1 MPSLI
6 EEIQTALF
14 AALPEFQYGQPGFI
28 LKEGWDPREV
38 WWFDGAMQEPDRLV
52 AMWSEVN
59 RCFIMVPPVLV
70 KGSLGD
76 KMAALSGT
84 WSKMYTGRN
93 WQKRLAADLVAA
105 IVALD
110 IKPGGFTP
118 DPNR

>member
-1 MPSLI
+1 MLT
-6 EEIQTALF
+6 EEIKTALF
-14 AALPEFQYGQPGFI
+14 AVLPEFQSGQPGFT

-38 WWFDGAMQEPDRLV
+38 WWFDGAMREPDRLV
-52 AMWSEVN
+52 AMWSECN
-59 RCFIMVPPVLV
+59 RGFILVPPVPQRGHV
-70 KGSLGD
+70 GD
-76 KMAALSGT
+76 KLAALGGT
-84 WSKMYTGRN
+84 WTEGYKGRN